1 MTVLLVLLF
10 ALDKG
15 EEPQSDVKEPKIRE
29 EILARAK
36 KEQDL
41 RFKLIKEGGFK
52 PTPEEVKALNEV
64 DTANRTWLTG
74 IIEKH
79 GWPGKTLVG
88 VDGAHM
94 AWLMIQHA
102 DADLPLQKK
111 CLVLLKAA
119 VKQGEATGVD
129 LAYLT
134 DRVLT
139 AEGKKQLYG
148 TQLEEKEGKL
158 VPKPVE
164 EEAKL
169 DARRKELGMQPM
181 AEYLESAAKMY
192 KRKEKPALPN
202 PPRQK
207 REAQVPAK
215 KELRK

>member
-1 MTVLLVLLF
+1 MTLLVVLLLAVPV
-10 ALDKG
+10 G
-15 EEPQSDVKEPKIRE
+15 EEPKSSPDVKEPKIRE

-41 RFKLIKEGGFK
+41 RFKLIKEGGLK

-64 DTANRTWLTG
+64 DTANRTWLKE

-102 DADLPLQKK
+102 DADLPFQKK
-111 CLVLLKAA
+111 CLGLLQAA

-134 DRVLT
+134 DRVLA
-139 AEGKKQLYG
+139 AEGKKQRYG
-148 TQLEEKEGKL
+148 TQLEQKEGKL
-158 VPKPVE
+158 VLKPVE
-164 EEAKL
+164 DEAKL
-169 DARRKELGMQPM
+169 DARRKELGMQPS
-181 AEYLESAAKMY
+181 AEYLEAAAKMY
-192 KRKEKPALPN
+192 KLNEKP
-202 PPRQK
+202 
-207 REAQVPAK
+207 
-215 KELRK
+215 RK

>member
-1 MTVLLVLLF
+1 MTLLPALLF
-10 ALDKG
+10 ALILGD
-15 EEPQSDVKEPKIRE
+15 EPISPSDVKEPKIRE

-41 RFKLIKEGGFK
+41 RFKLIREGGFK
-52 PTPEEVKALNEV
+52 PTPEELKTLIEV
-64 DTANRTWLTG
+64 DSDNRTWLKA

-102 DADLPLQKK
+102 DADLPFQKK
-111 CLVLLKAA
+111 CLELLEAA

-134 DRVLT
+134 DRVLA
-139 AEGKKQLYG
+139 AEGKRQRYG
-148 TQLEEKEGKL
+148 TQLEQKEGKL

-164 EEAKL
+164 DEANL
-169 DARRKELGMQPM
+169 DARRKELGMQPI
-181 AEYLESAAKMY
+181 AEYLEAATRMY
-192 KRKEKPALPN
+192 KLNEKAAP
-202 PPRQK
+202 
-207 REAQVPAK
+207 EK
-215 KELRK
+215 K

>member
-1 MTVLLVLLF
+1 MTLLVLLLF
-10 ALDKG
+10 AVPVG
-15 EEPQSDVKEPKIRE
+15 EAPKSSSEVKEPKIRE

-52 PTPEEVKALNEV
+52 PTPEEVKALNEI
-64 DTANRTWLTG
+64 DTANRTWLKE

-111 CLVLLKAA
+111 CLGLLQAA
-119 VKQGEATGVD
+119 VKQGEATGMD

-134 DRVLT
+134 DRVLA
-139 AEGKKQLYG
+139 AEGKKQRYG
-148 TQLEEKEGKL
+148 TQLEQKEGKL
-158 VPKPVE
+158 VLKPVE
-164 EEAKL
+164 DEANL
-169 DARRKELGMQPM
+169 DARRKELGMQPL
-181 AEYLESAAKMY
+181 AEYLEAAAKMY
-192 KRKEKPALPN
+192 KLKEKT
-202 PPRQK
+202 PPG
-207 REAQVPAK
+207 K
-215 KELRK
+215 KELEPGQPR